1 MKIQLNKIRID
12 GDTQARIEINY
23 SVVAEYAEKMRDGVK
38 FPPVVTFFDGASYW
52 LADGFHRYHANKAN
66 ITKEVESD
74 VKEGT
79 QRDAQLYSFGANDD
93 HGLRRTVEEKKRVVL
108 RMLDDF
114 EWSEL
119 SDREI
124 ARICNVSHPF
134 VGKLREGLKNDKSPT
149 QNTPVKTKT
158 DKPAKTVD
166 AKPVETQD
174 EEPENDELH
183 SLAIEHQ
190 SMAEENQK
198 LMNKLAVHNMD
209 ATEEEKEEALLSM
222 EEKDARIKALEAEV
236 KALKAS
242 RDTYQSKNADML
254 GQIKYLKKQLQKY
267 EKVDA

>member
-1 MKIQLNKIRID
+1 MKVQLNKIRID

-23 SVVAEYAEKMRDGVK
+23 GVVTEYAEKMRDGSA
-38 FPPVVTFFDGASYW
+38 FPPVTLFFDGASYW
-52 LADGFHRYHANKAN
+52 LADGFHRYHGYKSNATQEIEA
-66 ITKEVESD
+66 D

-79 QRDAQLYSFGANDD
+79 QRDAQLYSFGANDE

-119 SDREI
+119 KDREI

-134 VGKLREGLKNDKSPT
+134 VGKLREGLKEVPT
-149 QNTPVKTKT
+149 P
-158 DKPAKTVD
+158 
-166 AKPVETQD
+166 KPVED
-174 EEPENDELH
+174 KPKAEKKKVEVKAEEVEEEFEEDDELH
-183 SLAIEHQ
+183 NMAIEHQ
-190 SMAEENQK
+190 ALAEENQK
-198 LMNKLAVHNMD
+198 LMNKLAVQNME
-209 ATEEEKEEALLSM
+209 ASEEEKQEALLSM

-236 KALKAS
+236 AALKSS

-254 GQIKYLKKQLQKY
+254 RQIKYLKKQLEKY

>member
-1 MKIQLNKIRID
+1 MKILLSKIRID

-23 SVVAEYAEKMRDGVK
+23 GVVTEYAEKMRDGVQ
-38 FPPVVTFFDGASYW
+38 FPPVVTYFDGANYW
-52 LADGFHRYHANKAN
+52 LADGFHRYHASKAN
-66 ITKEVESD
+66 ATKEVESD

-93 HGLRRTVEEKKRVVL
+93 HGLRRTVDEKKRVVL

-134 VGKLREGLKNDKSPT
+134 VGKLREGLKEVPT
-149 QNTPVKTKT
+149 P
-158 DKPAKTVD
+158 KTVED
-166 AKPVETQD
+166 RPKAEKQKVEVKAVEA
-174 EEPENDELH
+174 EEEFEEDDELH
-183 SLAIEHQ
+183 NMAIEHQ
-190 SMAEENQK
+190 ALAEENQK
-198 LMNKLAVHNMD
+198 LMNKLAVQNME
-209 ATEEEKEEALLSM
+209 ASEEEKQEALLSM

-236 KALKAS
+236 AALKSS
-242 RDTYQSKNADML
+242 RDTYQAKNADML
-254 GQIKYLKKQLQKY
+254 RQIKYLKKQLEKY